1 VVVAVADVV
10 AIPDVDFV
18 QVGEG
23 NWVVVE
29 TEKIVFVVGG
39 MMMMT
44 MMMRYPLLQCRY

>member
-1 VVVAVADVV
+1 MVVAVAV
-10 AIPDVDFV
+10 AILDVDFV

-39 MMMMT
+39 MMMM
-44 MMMRYPLLQCRY
+44 MMRYPLLQCR